1 MSDAFSSIFDK
12 LGGPKRAMI
21 LVVGIAAAGLIFAV
35 AQWAAQPT
43 WVPAYVGVP
52 VESASQLTDKL
63 DQAAVKYK
71 LERGGADI
79 MVAQGDLAKARVALA
94 KGGMPNT
101 GRPGLELFDQ
111 PSWGMTDFTQR
122 INYRRALEGELERVI
137 GKMTGIESANVHLVM
152 HETDGFAAPDR
163 PTEASVVLKLRGGDA
178 AADVV
183 KGIAHLVASSVE
195 GLTSEHVTIVSDA
208 GRLLSEAVETS
219 TATGLSSRQLQM
231 QREIEEYTR
240 SKAEK
245 IILPQ
250 VGAGNLRVQVSAAMS
265 FDQVARTTA
274 TVDPDKQVVAAES
287 KNEIQPGSSGGAGQN
302 TTSTTYENTR
312 STEQFVAAPGS
323 IKRLTVAVIV
333 ADKPAANGR
342 ANAPATPRSAAE
354 LAQLEMLVRS
364 AVGADSTRGDVVS
377 VISMP
382 FAPPAVV
389 PVEAPKTDVVK
400 VMQTAQRPLLGV
412 IGLALI
418 IMVAMMSLK
427 SLKSS
432 PSTAQLSDGRPQV
445 MALPRHN
452 ESQGPSVI
460 SSGPLIPVVLPTN
473 TMRDKVNSTI
483 EQQPDVAARVVR
495 AWLKEA

>member
-1 MSDAFSSIFDK
+1 
-12 LGGPKRAMI
+12 
-21 LVVGIAAAGLIFAV
+21 
-35 AQWAAQPT
+35 
-43 WVPAYVGVP
+43 
-52 VESASQLTDKL
+52 
-63 DQAAVKYK
+63 
-71 LERGGADI
+71 
-79 MVAQGDLAKARVALA
+79 
-94 KGGMPNT
+94 
-101 GRPGLELFDQ
+101 
-111 PSWGMTDFTQR
+111 
-122 INYRRALEGELERVI
+122 
-137 GKMTGIESANVHLVM
+137 
-152 HETDGFAAPDR
+152 
-163 PTEASVVLKLRGGDA
+163 
-178 AADVV
+178 
-183 KGIAHLVASSVE
+183 
-195 GLTSEHVTIVSDA
+195 
-208 GRLLSEAVETS
+208 
-219 TATGLSSRQLQM
+219 
-231 QREIEEYTR
+231 
-240 SKAEK
+240 
-245 IILPQ
+245 
-250 VGAGNLRVQVSAAMS
+250 MS

-287 KNEIQPGSSGGAGQN
+287 KNEIQPVSSGGAGQN

-333 ADKPAANGR
+333 ADKA
-342 ANAPATPRSAAE
+342 APANSKAPPTPRTAAE

-377 VISMP
+377 VVSMP

-389 PVEAPKTDVVK
+389 AVEAPKTDVVK

-432 PSTAQLSDGRPQV
+432 ASTAQLTDGRPQV
-445 MALPRHN
+445 MSLPRGN

-460 SSGPLIPVVLPTN
+460 SAGPLIPVVLPTN